1 MAASARTRNHP
12 QQIRRR
18 YKRNYM
24 RDWRARPENCERGRG
39 APHRAYA
46 NQKLQQAGES
56 VQQMCGFCRLRV
68 SIEKVVRL
76 RPIAIGY
83 VEMRVPYCGQ
93 C

>member
-1 MAASARTRNHP
+1 MGALARVWKHP

-24 RDWRARPENCERGRG
+24 RVWRARPGNCERERG
-39 APHRAYA
+39 TRQRSYA
-46 NQKLQQAGES
+46 NQKLHRAGEP
-56 VQQMCGFCRLRV
+56 VQRLCGFCHQRV
-68 SIEKVVRL
+68 PIEKVVRL
-76 RPIAIGY
+76 RPVGNGY